1 MTLKEFFKLILPI
14 IKKYKLSL
22 FFLLTLPIIESY
34 FNLVLNKELFGLI
47 IDKLTSNNFTF
58 YNNWSLLLCFVLTNY
73 SSTVKNIISSLFTNY
88 NIYGKFVGDIKLIL
102 FRKTIDNSI
111 SYFNDSMAGKLAQK
125 INIIALRFEGLDWS
139 ITSILSTIIIAIIIL
154 FKIYFL
160 VSFKLMLFLLLWIIT
175 YLFINYKTSKVLKN
189 DMSELSGEES
199 TLVGNM
205 NDIFTNIQNVK
216 IFSQEKKEKSNFKK
230 LNINVFRKS
239 KIYFKDQ
246 TITHIINIILLS
258 IITTISFFELIN
270 IYLLNK
276 ITIGELTSTIM
287 IIMSFIFSLSTIG
300 NNLQYFFRSLGI
312 IEDGLKDLKI
322 DIDIKN
328 STTAKNIKID
338 KPFLELKNISFRY
351 NNNLPYTFNNFSL
364 SIPPYQKVGIVGY
377 SGAGKSI
384 VNLLLR
390 FYDVDDGEIIID
402 KYNIKKDITQESLRD
417 NISYIPQDPIL
428 FHRTIRENILYG
440 KLDATE
446 EELIEATKK
455 AYCYDFINTLENKF
469 DTLVGERG
477 VKLSGGQR
485 QRIAIARA
493 ILKNSPILILDEAT
507 SSLDTI
513 TEKEIQKALNNLML
527 NKTVIVIAHRLST
540 LNNMDRIITIDK
552 GQIVEDGT
560 MKDLLNNPIDKG
572 QIVEDGTMKDLLN
585 NPNGLFKRMYDMQK
599 DGVLGELN

>member
-1 MTLKEFFKLILPI
+1 MNQPI
-14 IKKYKLSL
+14 HSH
-22 FFLLTLPIIESY
+22 
-34 FNLVLNKELFGLI
+34 
-47 IDKLTSNNFTF
+47 
-58 YNNWSLLLCFVLTNY
+58 WS
-73 SSTVKNIISSLFTNY
+73 
-88 NIYGKFVGDIKLIL
+88 
-102 FRKTIDNSI
+102 
-111 SYFNDSMAGKLAQK
+111 
-125 INIIALRFEGLDWS
+125 INIIALRFEGLDTS
-139 ITSILSTIIIAIIIL
+139 ITSILATIIVAIVIL

-160 VSFKLMLFLLLWIIT
+160 VSFKLMLFLFLWIIT
-175 YLFINYKTSKVLKN
+175 YLFVNYKTSKVLKN

-230 LNINVFRKS
+230 LNINVFRKT

-246 TITHIINIILLS
+246 TITHILNILLLS

-287 IIMSFIFSLSTIG
+287 IIMSFIFSLSMIG
-300 NNLQYFFRSLGI
+300 DDLQYFFRSLGI

-328 STTAKNIKID
+328 SKTAKDIKID
-338 KPFLELKNISFRY
+338 RPFLELKNISFRY

-364 SIPPYQKVGIVGY
+364 FIPPYQKVGIVGY
-377 SGAGKSI
+377 SGAGKSTL

-390 FYDVDDGEIIID
+390 FYDVNDGEIIID
-402 KYNIKKDITQESLRD
+402 KYNIKEDITQESLRD

-428 FHRTIRENILYG
+428 FHRTIKENILYG

-552 GQIVEDGT
+552 GQI
-560 MKDLLNNPIDKG
+560 I
-572 QIVEDGTMKDLLN
+572 EDGTMKDLLN
-585 NPNGLFKRMYDMQK
+585 NPNGLFKRMYNMQK
-599 DGVLGELN
+599 DRVLITDNYN

>member
-1 MTLKEFFKLILPI
+1 MCIFSFTKSKYKIFKDSFSYLQGHSINFFDNNLSGSIGNKINSISSTIESILFSFINVITINFFVKSLILYSFFKIS
-14 IKKYKLSL
+14 KVL
-22 FFLLTLPIIESY
+22 FI
-34 FNLVLNKELFGLI
+34 FNLVWIIFYIFTIFYLNKFFKNKVKSFQEERNILIGNTIDTITNIKNVKVFANEKYEEKFLKKKIITTFKKEKVMILF
-47 IDKLTSNNFTF
+47 
-58 YNNWSLLLCFVLTNY
+58 
-73 SSTVKNIISSLFTNY
+73 
-88 NIYGKFVGDIKLIL
+88 NIY
-102 FRKTIDNSI
+102 
-111 SYFNDSMAGKLAQK
+111 
-125 INIIALRFEGLDWS
+125 
-139 ITSILSTIIIAIIIL
+139 ITT
-154 FKIYFL
+154 
-160 VSFKLMLFLLLWIIT
+160 W
-175 YLFINYKTSKVLKN
+175 LFINNEILLGDITFVIITS
-189 DMSELSGEES
+189 
-199 TLVGNM
+199 
-205 NDIFTNIQNVK
+205 
-216 IFSQEKKEKSNFKK
+216 
-230 LNINVFRKS
+230 LNIIQVVKF
-239 KIYFKDQ
+239 IG
-246 TITHIINIILLS
+246 NIIIDMFEQINRVKQDIETLYIPYEIENNDKSQNLNIVNPS
-258 IITTISFFELIN
+258 ISI
-270 IYLLNK
+270 
-276 ITIGELTSTIM
+276 
-287 IIMSFIFSLSTIG
+287 
-300 NNLQYFFRSLGI
+300 
-312 IEDGLKDLKI
+312 
-322 DIDIKN
+322 
-328 STTAKNIKID
+328 
-338 KPFLELKNISFRY
+338 KNISFSY
-351 NNNLPYTFNNFSL
+351 SKGIPVFSNFSL

-377 SGAGKSI
+377 SGAGKSTL

-560 MKDLLNNPIDKG
+560 MKDLLNNP
-572 QIVEDGTMKDLLN
+572 
-585 NPNGLFKRMYDMQK
+585 NGLFKRMYDMQK